1 MFEVRQLL
9 GDGLFSSFVGGGF
22 KNPYIAVL
30 GDYVALSASRS
41 GIEQVMNARAL
52 GLSLLQN
59 ATFNDRIA
67 LDSAKTPV
75 AWWYSNHGRS
85 ARLAGQMLGA
95 PGATI
100 DTFWSAW
107 ASTTAAIYQDGAL
120 SVDGR
125 PRGNHSQ
132 PSPALVW
139 QLPLEEGLIAGPFIH
154 EQRVLTQEAGRGL
167 VCRGLEGKVRWSYP
181 LRDSITGIPQPLFLD
196 GGHRAAF
203 AFSAGDQVYVL
214 DWEGKAHPPFPLTI
228 PGGIAAPLRVSLL
241 EDPVVYAL
249 WAISGDQRIY
259 GYDQDGRF
267 LTGWG
272 PNAVA
277 DTLASFPVEHVQYG
291 GKDYVAALSESG
303 YLCLFDR
310 LGRLRLDTLP
320 LRAQAISPPYLLA
333 DEQQQRIAVGQSDG
347 YVQVFNLEGQ
357 TFRLSLMPRHRGVVQ
372 FRFEDIV
379 GDARGDYLM
388 WDASTLRLFGYEGND
403 FREIQS
409 WSVGAPLHRVHT
421 GKWQGGTVLLGF
433 SKDARRIWAL
443 SMDGEVLPG
452 YPVAADTPPALWA
465 QEGRLLMLCYYEGSL
480 YLYEL

>member
-1 MFEVRQLL
+1 
-9 GDGLFSSFVGGGF
+9 
-22 KNPYIAVL
+22 
-30 GDYVALSASRS
+30 
-41 GIEQVMNARAL
+41 
-52 GLSLLQN
+52 
-59 ATFNDRIA
+59 
-67 LDSAKTPV
+67 
-75 AWWYSNHGRS
+75 
-85 ARLAGQMLGA
+85 
-95 PGATI
+95 
-100 DTFWSAW
+100 
-107 ASTTAAIYQDGAL
+107 
-120 SVDGR
+120 
-125 PRGNHSQ
+125 
-132 PSPALVW
+132 
-139 QLPLEEGLIAGPFIH
+139 
-154 EQRVLTQEAGRGL
+154 
-167 VCRGLEGKVRWSYP
+167 
-181 LRDSITGIPQPLFLD
+181 
-196 GGHRAAF
+196 
-203 AFSAGDQVYVL
+203 
-214 DWEGKAHPPFPLTI
+214 
-228 PGGIAAPLRVSLL
+228 
-241 EDPVVYAL
+241 
-249 WAISGDQRIY
+249 
-259 GYDQDGRF
+259 
-267 LTGWG
+267 
-272 PNAVA
+272 
-277 DTLASFPVEHVQYG
+277 VQYG